1 MVALVVLCALL
12 SLDMVNG
19 NADNIN
25 LDLTFGMI

>member
-12 SLDMVNG
+12 SLDMVND